1 MRNQIVTA
9 AILSLLCLSHAA
21 AQNQA
26 DLDRLGDKLSYRLET
41 KMPGWK
47 HKRGEP
53 MFGSKNVIEDFW
65 SRPNRVVKI
74 SVILHKSPAEAHET
88 MLGFVKYAREK
99 EQLRG
104 LGDEAYAR
112 GDSLSKVAF
121 RRGQFT
127 VYVSTVADVDG
138 DPDARMLT
146 QVERGQREKS
156 EIRRLSREFAKHV
169 ADAID
174 LP

>member
-1 MRNQIVTA
+1 MRNRIVTA

-21 AQNQA
+21 AQNQE
-26 DLDRLGDKLSYRLET
+26 DLDRLGDKLSHHLAT

-53 MFGSKNVIEDFW
+53 MLGSKNVIEDFW
-65 SRPNRVVKI
+65 SLPNRVVKV
-74 SVILHKSPAEAHET
+74 SVVPHKSAVEARDAL
-88 MLGFVKYAREK
+88 LGFVKYDREK
-99 EQLRG
+99 EELTG
-104 LGDEAYAR
+104 VGDEAYAW
-112 GDSLSKVAF
+112 GYGLSNIAF

-127 VYVSTVADVDG
+127 VFVSTTASVDE
-138 DPDARMLT
+138 DPDARSLS

-156 EIRRLSREFAKHV
+156 EIRRLSREFAKHL
-169 ADAID
+169 ADAMA